1 MERER
6 GREKFTGK
14 KGQEQK
20 GKEKIDVIQ
29 IQRQNSVENNPIGDG
44 RENKFEKKD

>member
-20 GKEKIDVIQ
+20 GKEKRDVIQ

>member
-14 KGQEQK
+14 RQEQK

-29 IQRQNSVENNPIGDG
+29 IQRQNSVENNPRGDG
-44 RENKFEKKD
+44 RENKFKKKD